1 MLGCAFILLT
11 IHREPGKKALVSGFH
26 LCQEMLPTTKK
37 WQNIAID
44 LANVVILA
52 NMVVLAKSL

>member
-1 MLGCAFILLT
+1 MSRNA
-11 IHREPGKKALVSGFH
+11 PYK
-26 LCQEMLPTTKK
+26 KK